1 MSFPPVTLW
10 STAEYS
16 CDLRRKD
23 GSKFDVVLRHD
34 GHTIRLNTCDSEQKA
49 RELAYQWKVALV
61 PSER

>member
-10 STAEYS
+10 STAAYS
-16 CDLRRKD
+16 CDLRQTD
-23 GSKFDVVLRHD
+23 GKFEVVLSHD